1 LHEASRDLLDK
12 KLLCP
17 LLKIEMAYE
26 FPHEKKEINRKKESF
41 LAIELMYL
49 NIQQLLK
56 VISMGIGLS
65 NNGA

>member
-26 FPHEKKEINRKKESF
+26 FPHEKKEINRKRIFFGNRADVSQ
-41 LAIELMYL
+41 YPTTS
-49 NIQQLLK
+49 Q
-56 VISMGIGLS
+56 GY
-65 NNGA
+65 